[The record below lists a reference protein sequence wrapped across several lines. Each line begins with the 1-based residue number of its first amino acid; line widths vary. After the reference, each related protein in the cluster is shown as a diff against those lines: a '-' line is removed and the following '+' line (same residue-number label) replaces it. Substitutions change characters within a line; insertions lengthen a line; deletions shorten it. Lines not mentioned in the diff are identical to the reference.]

1 MIVTKLREDNLLIE
15 TNGKSIRTLFGSEK
29 ECLSYLSGPIGKGS
43 PPDIL
48 IFREGFD
55 DQRGAS
61 ESSDLLSFILNQ
73 LTEAKILVLGQR
85 AHESSFFL
93 GGRRADRVHYL
104 SPFQFLRIHDIQFM
118 GVPAEIGGGSVNWTM
133 AADKTHLWFQWPHPS
148 HPEVSRLARIFNS
161 YPFSAVYTKVADESL
176 RRDKEV
182 YNSWIQSVLG
192 ARTQS
197 IFLGGKTSD
206 TQLVAFD
213 FKNLD
218 SRLKIYQL
226 KEKSD
231 SNLNEN
237 LTKEHLNTLSPRH
250 FAVRSGASVQK
261 NPCAPTKLAKQDPL
275 GIRRRYLYKPEQ
287 EKALIERLIEVE
299 FHSRILKT
307 LREESESPFQE
318 IVDSRAVLQV
328 EIKLSDGST
337 CCWTFSHLWPRF
349 EINFNPHPEPRYTFR
364 YSAAEILEFVWDSTQ
379 KLNYSCTDSPRA
391 GWQPLEILNGIWG
404 NSLANPLIDF
414 KEKDLILYGL

>member
-15 TNGKSIRTLFGSEK
+15 TNGKSIQTLFGSEK
-29 ECLSYLSGPIGKGS
+29 ACLSDLSGPIGKGL

-48 IFREGFD
+48 IFREGLD
-55 DQRGAS
+55 DQREAEGA
-61 ESSDLLSFILNQ
+61 SDLLSFVLDQ
-73 LTEAKILVLGQR
+73 LPGAKILVLGQR
-85 AHESSFFL
+85 GYKSSFFL
-93 GGRRADRVHYL
+93 GGRRADKVHCL

-118 GVPAEIGGGSVNWTM
+118 GVPGQIGGGSVNWTM
-133 AADKTHLWFQWPHPS
+133 AAGKTHNWFQWPHPS
-148 HPEVSRLARIFNS
+148 NPEVSRFARIFNS
-161 YPFSAVYTKVADESL
+161 YLFSGVYTKVADESL
-176 RRDKEV
+176 RRDKKA

-197 IFLGGKTSD
+197 IFLGGETSD
-206 TQLVAFD
+206 TQPVASD

-218 SRLKIYQL
+218 PRLQIHLL

-231 SNLNEN
+231 SCLNEN
-237 LTKEHLNTLSPRH
+237 LPKEDLYPRK
-250 FAVRSGASVQK
+250 FAVRGSVSAQK
-261 NPCAPTKLAKQDPL
+261 DPCVLTKLAKQDPL
-275 GIRRRYLYKPEQ
+275 GICKRYLYTPEQ

-299 FHSRILKT
+299 FHSRVLKT

-328 EIKLSDGST
+328 EIKLSNGSA
-337 CCWTFSHLWPRF
+337 CCWTFSYLWPRF
-349 EINFNPHPEPRYTFR
+349 EISFNPHPEPRYAFH
-364 YSAAEILEFVWDSTQ
+364 YSAAEILSSVWDSTQ

-404 NSLANPLIDF
+404 NSMANPLIDS
-414 KEKDLILYGL
+414 KEKDIILYGL

>member
-15 TNGKSIRTLFGSEK
+15 TNGKSVLTLFGSEK
-29 ECLSYLSGPIGKGS
+29 ACLSDLSGPIGKGS

-48 IFREGFD
+48 IFRGGLD
-55 DQRGAS
+55 DQRGA
-61 ESSDLLSFILNQ
+61 EGASDLLSFVLDQ
-73 LTEAKILVLGQR
+73 LPGTGILVLGQR
-85 AHESSFFL
+85 AYESSFFL
-93 GGRRADRVHYL
+93 GGRRADKVHYL

-118 GVPAEIGGGSVNWTM
+118 WVPAEIGGGSVNWTM
-133 AADKTHLWFQWPHPS
+133 AADKTHIWFQWPYPS
-148 HPEVSRLARIFNS
+148 HPEVSRFARIFNS
-161 YPFSAVYTKVADESL
+161 YPFSAVYTKVADELL
-176 RRDKEV
+176 RRDKEA

-192 ARTQS
+192 ARTQI
-197 IFLGGKTSD
+197 IFLGGKASD
-206 TQLVAFD
+206 TQLVTSD

-218 SRLKIYQL
+218 SRLQIYQL

-231 SNLNEN
+231 SYLNEN
-237 LTKEHLNTLSPRH
+237 LTKEHLYPLYPRNLV
-250 FAVRSGASVQK
+250 VRGSVSAQK

-275 GIRRRYLYKPEQ
+275 GIRRRYLYTPEQ

-328 EIKLSDGST
+328 EIKLSNGPT

-364 YSAAEILEFVWDSTQ
+364 YSAAEILDFVWDSTQ

-404 NSLANPLIDF
+404 NSVANPLIDS